1 MEAVAVRLNLI
12 EYGSNNGAC
21 LPFHSHLPY
30 SVITL
35 AHNRQLSKS
44 PPPVVISRSHLNY
57 STHFT
62 GPPPKCAA
70 MDVKPPT
77 IHVQDTDGAAAGLT
91 LRYVRG
97 DNKLDLKA
105 VYTTVSSLR
114 DHPGRERLD
123 HRGTAVGCSD
133 AFLNSFWS
141 VAASLLDYFADFYGT
156 DTALMHC
163 VWFHILDEWQRA
175 CPAPVSI
182 LDTPLYRNRNPTAF
196 YMEDYKTTLALIK
209 RLINS
214 AFRAEQKNPRDP
226 IIHNPSG
233 TAKDLGGT
241 YETGPFISGL
251 KPWQQ
256 FLYSG
261 APGFKPVS
269 TKITPAAAS
278 EGPPTNLAAANK
290 DPPTRYI
297 PQPGIALI
305 QTHTER
311 ARKLL
316 DKFKEK
322 QNGDSAAAI
331 AAFNTLSVSPPSALH
346 HTLTRPSLTQ
356 ADKTLSYQLVQG
368 APPVKRHEGYTDPSM
383 LIDKPDFMLLDEA
396 VGLLK
401 GRLAY
406 VPMTGP
412 VAHEGVGYD
421 VWAVKEKDEQGLRS
435 FAVDERKRALAAAME
450 NMFDDWEFPNKEW

>member
-1 MEAVAVRLNLI
+1 M
-12 EYGSNNGAC
+12 
-21 LPFHSHLPY
+21 
-30 SVITL
+30 
-35 AHNRQLSKS
+35 
-44 PPPVVISRSHLNY
+44 
-57 STHFT
+57 
-62 GPPPKCAA
+62 
-70 MDVKPPT
+70 KPPI

-91 LRYVRG
+91 LRYVHG
-97 DNKLDLKA
+97 DNELDLKA
-105 VYTTVSSLR
+105 VYTTVSSLH

-123 HRGTAVGCSD
+123 HRGTAIGCSD
-133 AFLNSFWS
+133 AFLDSFWS

-156 DTALMHC
+156 DTALMHS

-175 CPAPVSI
+175 CPAPVPI

-196 YMEDYKTTLALIK
+196 YMEDYKATLHLIK

-214 AFRAEQKNPRDP
+214 EIRSQHTNPRDP

-233 TAKDLGGT
+233 TVQGLGGA

-261 APGFKPVS
+261 APGYKPAS
-269 TKITPAAAS
+269 PNITPAAAS

-290 DPPTRYI
+290 DPLTRYI
-297 PQPGIALI
+297 PQSGIALI
-305 QTHTER
+305 QTYTAR
-311 ARKLL
+311 GRKLL
-316 DKFKEK
+316 DKLKEK
-322 QNGDSAAAI
+322 ENGDSAAAL
-331 AAFNTLSVSPPSALH
+331 AAFDALTVSPPSALH

-368 APPVKRHEGYTDPSM
+368 APPVKRHEGLTDPGM

-401 GRLAY
+401 GREAY

-412 VAHEGVGYD
+412 VAQEGVGFD
-421 VWAVKEKDEQGLRS
+421 LWAVKEKNGQGLRS
-435 FAVDERKRALAAAME
+435 GAVDERKRALAAAME
-450 NMFDDWEFPNKEW
+450 DIFDDWEFPNKDW